1 MQNNSREITIFIII
15 ITAILFL
22 LATVI
27 ITLIFLYQR
36 KQLAYHENLDRLKLD
51 HEKNILKTQV
61 EIQENTFEN
70 ISREIHDNINLSL
83 TLAKLNLNT
92 INLSEKQRSE
102 SLIQSSVVL
111 LSEAINDLSDI
122 SKSMNPEIISNQGLI
137 NVIEKEIERLVRTGL
152 FKISFAVKGE
162 PIYMDAQK
170 ELVVF
175 RIVQESINNII
186 KHAKASNIN
195 IELYFNNDRL
205 RLTITDDGNGFCKET
220 FKTNPQNKNK
230 AGLTNMKNRAMMF
243 NGDLIIKSNPGF
255 GTNIFVTIPY

>member
-1 MQNNSREITIFIII
+1 MQNNNSEITIFLILT
-15 ITAILFL
+15 TAIIVL
-22 LATVI
+22 LATLI
-27 ITLIFLYQR
+27 ITLIYLYQK
-36 KQLAYHENLDRLKLD
+36 KQLAYHESLDKLKLD

-92 INLSEKQRSE
+92 INWGEKQKSE
-102 SLIQSSVVL
+102 SLITASVDL

-137 NVIEKEIERLVRTGL
+137 NAIEKEITRIERTGH
-152 FKISFAVKGE
+152 FKIYFAITGD

-175 RIVQESINNII
+175 RIIQESINNII
-186 KHAKASNIN
+186 KHAKASQIE

-205 RLTITDDGNGFCKET
+205 GLTIIDNGNGFSMDT
-220 FKTNPQNKNK
+220 FDNNPDRKHK
-230 AGLTNMKNRAMMF
+230 AGLKNMRTRATMF
-243 NGDLIIKSNPGF
+243 NGDLTIKSKPGA

>member
-1 MQNNSREITIFIII
+1 MQTNNYEITIFLILT
-15 ITAILFL
+15 TAIIVL
-22 LATVI
+22 LAALI
-27 ITLIFLYQR
+27 ITLIYLYQK
-36 KQLAYHENLDRLKLD
+36 KQLVYHENLDKLKLD
-51 HEKNILKTQV
+51 HEKNILKTRV

-92 INLSEKQRSE
+92 INWSEKQKSE
-102 SLIQSSVVL
+102 TLVSSSVDL

-137 NVIEKEIERLVRTGL
+137 NALEKEIEKIEHTGH
-152 FKISFAVKGE
+152 FKINFAVTGD

-186 KHAKASNIN
+186 KHAKASQIG
-195 IELYFNNDRL
+195 IELYFNNESL
-205 RLTITDDGNGFCKET
+205 GLTIIDNGNGFCMET
-220 FKTNPQNKNK
+220 FDNNPERKHK
-230 AGLTNMKNRAMMF
+230 AGLTNMRTRAMMF
-243 NGDLIIKSNPGF
+243 NGNLTIKSSPGS

>member
-1 MQNNSREITIFIII
+1 MQTNKNEIIYFLFFTTAIII
-15 ITAILFL
+15 L
-22 LATVI
+22 LATLI
-27 ITLIFLYQR
+27 ITLIYLYQK
-36 KQLAYHENLDRLKLD
+36 KQLAYHESLDKLKLD

-92 INLSEKQRSE
+92 INWTDKEKTE
-102 SLIQSSVVL
+102 ILIHSSVDL

-122 SKSMNPEIISNQGLI
+122 SKSMNPEIVSNQGLI
-137 NVIEKEIERLVRTGL
+137 NAIEREIERIERTGH
-152 FKISFAVKGE
+152 FKINFAVTGN

-175 RIVQESINNII
+175 RIVQESMNNII
-186 KHAKASNIN
+186 KHAKATVIG
-195 IELYFNNDRL
+195 IELFFNNDRL
-205 RLTITDDGNGFCKET
+205 RLTVIDNGSGFCMES
-220 FKTNPQNKNK
+220 FDNNPERKQK
-230 AGLTNMKNRAMMF
+230 AGLTNMRTRALMF
-243 NGDLIIKSNPGF
+243 NGDLTIKSNPGA